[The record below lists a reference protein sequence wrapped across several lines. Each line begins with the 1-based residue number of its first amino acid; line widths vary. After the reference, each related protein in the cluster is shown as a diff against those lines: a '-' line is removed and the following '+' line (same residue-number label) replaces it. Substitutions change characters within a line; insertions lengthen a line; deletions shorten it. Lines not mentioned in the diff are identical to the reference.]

1 MKDLTKE
8 QLEYAV
14 GRFVSLYQS
23 REIKQT
29 ELERSS
35 GVTQSTIS
43 KIVSRF
49 QENGERYVPGTETL
63 QKLFQALGFR
73 LADILHES
81 DEFADEISGYLATP
95 LTGLSESEDAEVR
108 RVVDSI
114 RAIAAEVEF
123 AAPKFEVYWPGDHTH
138 PKQHADVSA
147 SQVYVTDRSR
157 ASTHDFIILFCG
169 APSFGVGQENEIA
182 TQAGVPAIRLV
193 PAGLS
198 RMMLGSFIRA
208 IDIPYTGSL
217 NTGIVFDFEKLRSAL
232 KDICHMYFRNRAF
245 YLGLN
250 GDQFGKRLRKLIDER
265 CNGNDSHFADDIC
278 ISLSYLHKLIS
289 EPFSVSNPSS
299 RLLKR
304 MAHRL
309 GERVGYLLGEAE
321 EADPTWIQSHAAWR
335 SWIDNTKGLD
345 AGIALRIRDEWRHE
359 YAMLRRDQQNMA
371 SFRKPTSL
379 MREIDWD
386 KKYQQVRSKRKGAV
400 NAKQAGLL

>member
-1 MKDLTKE
+1 VE
-8 QLEYAV
+8 QAFTIPAV
-14 GRFVSLYQS
+14 RSHRRRGLPHAAARVQPYPCGTGRGPRASPMLACLGGAAPGCGVPRSAVAFSLRPQA
-23 REIKQT
+23 ET
-29 ELERSS
+29 LS
-35 GVTQSTIS
+35 GVEGARRWKNGPST
-43 KIVSRF
+43 R
-49 QENGERYVPGTETL
+49 
-63 QKLFQALGFR
+63 
-73 LADILHES
+73 
-81 DEFADEISGYLATP
+81 
-95 LTGLSESEDAEVR
+95 
-108 RVVDSI
+108 
-114 RAIAAEVEF
+114 
-123 AAPKFEVYWPGDHTH
+123 
-138 PKQHADVSA
+138 
-147 SQVYVTDRSR
+147 
-157 ASTHDFIILFCG
+157 DFIILFCG

-217 NTGIVFDFEKLRSAL
+217 NTGIIFDFEKLRNAF
-232 KDICHMYFRNRAF
+232 KEICHMYFQNRAF

-265 CNGNDSHFADDIC
+265 CNGNDSRFADDIC

-321 EADPTWIQSHAAWR
+321 ETDPTWIQSHAAWR
-335 SWIDNTKGLD
+335 SWIDNTEGLD